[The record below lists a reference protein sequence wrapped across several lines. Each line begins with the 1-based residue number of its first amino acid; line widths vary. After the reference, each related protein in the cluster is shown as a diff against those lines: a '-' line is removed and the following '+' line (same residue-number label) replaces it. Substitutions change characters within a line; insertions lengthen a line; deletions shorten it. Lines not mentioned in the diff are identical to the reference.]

1 VAAYG
6 PKALQ
11 LTGEVGDGFIL
22 QLGDPDIPASG
33 PCAGRT
39 LWHSVV
45 TTTFDSDT
53 KANAWCDAHGLPVR
67 ECLARYVPKPGE
79 TAKTTE
85 RH

>member
-1 VAAYG
+1 
-6 PKALQ
+6 
-11 LTGEVGDGFIL
+11 
-22 QLGDPDIPASG
+22 
-33 PCAGRT
+33 
-39 LWHSVV
+39 V